1 MASPLNRVAVA
12 AVATLLLVTAVG
24 CGSSGRELRD
34 ATPGATAPPRK
45 PPAAG
50 TLPPGSSTTLATLF
64 AITTD
69 AWTPGGPMPASYTCE
84 GADTSPP
91 FVLSKIPEGTTE
103 MALVVTDKDA
113 GGLVHWVVAGIPPT
127 TTLIPEGAPP
137 AGAVQTLNGN
147 GELGWMGPCPK
158 DGKVHNYE
166 FDLYALNA
174 PSGVVE
180 GQEPQTAIQSIVASS
195 TERSQFTGSFKG

>member
-1 MASPLNRVAVA
+1 MAA
-12 AVATLLLVTAVG
+12 LLLVTAIG

-50 TLPPGSSTTLATLF
+50 TLPPGSSTTMATLF

-69 AWTPGGPMPASYTCE
+69 AWTPGGAIPATYTCE
-84 GADTSPP
+84 GTNLSPP

-113 GGLVHWVVAGIPPT
+113 GDFVQWVVAGIAPT

-137 AGAVQTLNGN
+137 AGAVQALNGN
-147 GELGWMGPCPK
+147 DQVGWTGPCPK

-174 PSGVVE
+174 PSGVTE
-180 GQEPQTAIQSIVASS
+180 GQDPKTAIEGIVASS
-195 TERSQFTGSFKG
+195 IERSQFTGTVKG